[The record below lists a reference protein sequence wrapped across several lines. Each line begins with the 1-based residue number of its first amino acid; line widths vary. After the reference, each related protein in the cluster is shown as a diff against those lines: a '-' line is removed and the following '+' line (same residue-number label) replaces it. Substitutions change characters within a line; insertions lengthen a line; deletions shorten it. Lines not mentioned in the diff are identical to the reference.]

1 MPNSLDIVSLIET
14 NPLTRLS
21 NEYQNRF
28 IRKIKMHFSD
38 DEQRMFVSSFYCYLN
53 HDPTSEYVIDL
64 EEIWKWLGFSR
75 KDNAKRV
82 LRKYFTVETDYK
94 LALLNSAE
102 RKNEGGFNK
111 EQILLNIDTF
121 KSFCLIAGTQKA
133 QEIRKYFIK
142 LEQIM
147 HEVFKEE
154 SDELKQK
161 LIRVNKQTL
170 EHKHNILLRE
180 FGSHSNIVYIIK
192 VETLGEQSQSFGQS
206 RSLGQYVIKIGESR
220 RGIQGRYNE
229 HKSSYPEC
237 LILDCFGVKRS
248 KDFENFLHTKLSP
261 YRYTQLEGHENERE
275 LFLVGH
281 ELSYSYIMK
290 MINDNIAKYN
300 DDHLEVNKYLLE
312 IEKLKVENE
321 NLRLSVQNPHFS
333 ICNELKSEIV
343 SAIREELKNFNQ
355 TQTQQPTTDRF
366 GNELPT
372 LGPYVQQLN
381 PDNLSLIRV
390 FQHIGE
396 VCSLLRCPRSSL
408 KKAADENTIYLNYR
422 WHLVDR
428 SENPNEVK
436 DVPPTRQLIKN
447 KNPGYIAKLNTD
459 KTEILNVYIDRKTA
473 SIKNGYNS
481 VAYLDYFVKHK
492 KEVDSHYYVIYDE
505 VDENI
510 QKTFLDKHNLRE
522 IVLYKKFGVGQYDMN
537 NVLVREYKSKHDCQE
552 QLKLGNKTV
561 CKAIETSSHL
571 TLNTNIKY
579 CLRYISDKTSIP

>member
-1 MPNSLDIVSLIET
+1 MT
-14 NPLTRLS
+14 
-21 NEYQNRF
+21 
-28 IRKIKMHFSD
+28 
-38 DEQRMFVSSFYCYLN
+38 
-53 HDPTSEYVIDL
+53 
-64 EEIWKWLGFSR
+64 
-75 KDNAKRV
+75 
-82 LRKYFTVETDYK
+82 
-94 LALLNSAE
+94 
-102 RKNEGGFNK
+102 
-111 EQILLNIDTF
+111 
-121 KSFCLIAGTQKA
+121 KSI
-133 QEIRKYFIK
+133 
-142 LEQIM
+142 
-147 HEVFKEE
+147 
-154 SDELKQK
+154 
-161 LIRVNKQTL
+161 
-170 EHKHNILLRE
+170 
-180 FGSHSNIVYIIK
+180 
-192 VETLGEQSQSFGQS
+192 
-206 RSLGQYVIKIGESR
+206 
-220 RGIQGRYNE
+220 GIQERYNE
-229 HKSSYPEC
+229 HKSNYPEC

-281 ELSYSYIMK
+281 KLSYSYITK
-290 MINDNIAKYN
+290 LINDNIAKYN
-300 DDHLEVNKYLLE
+300 DDQLEVNKYLLE

-333 ICNELKSEIV
+333 ILKDLKSEIV
-343 SAIREELKNFNQ
+343 SAIRQELKNFNQ

-447 KNPGYIAKLNTD
+447 KNPGYIAKLNMD

-561 CKAIETSSHL
+561 CKAIETSSYL
-571 TLNTNIKY
+571 TLNTNVKY